1 MASLLTE
8 FKEFLLKGNL
18 VATAVA
24 LVIALVFTALVTAFV
39 ADIVTP
45 IIAMIFGK
53 PDFSSLSFTINGSHF
68 LYGEFINAAI
78 TFITVAAVGLLL
90 RGQAL
95 LRTRAA
101 LDQGG
106 HLGQG
111 LPRMHDERSG
121 AGQARSSAVHRGH
134 HLTAV
139 AIARPRRPARR

>member
-8 FKEFLLKGNL
+8 FKDFLLKGNL

-78 TFITVAAVGLLL
+78 TFITVAAVVFFFVVRPYCALEQ
-90 RGQAL
+90 RWTREDTSVKDCPECTMSVPAQAK
-95 LRTRAA
+95 RCP
-101 LDQGG
+101 QC
-106 HLGQG
+106 
-111 LPRMHDERSG
+111 
-121 AGQARSSAVHRGH
+121 
-134 HLTAV
+134 TAV
-139 AIARPRRPARR
+139 IT